1 MTVASRW
8 KMGRNTPRIVLT
20 KDSKLFGSCS
30 AAESGVF
37 GQKCLDFAHRARA
50 RDTALEARIT
60 QVDYTTEM
68 FRIFFPQAE
77 WSDEF
82 IESHTR

>member
-1 MTVASRW
+1 
-8 KMGRNTPRIVLT
+8 MGRNTPRIVLT
-20 KDSKLFGSCS
+20 KDSELFKSCS
-30 AAESGVF
+30 AAESGAF
-37 GQKCLDFAHRARA
+37 NQKCLHFTHRVCAK
-50 RDTALEARIT
+50 DTAFGDRVT

-82 IESHTR
+82 I

>member
-1 MTVASRW
+1 MEW
-8 KMGRNTPRIVLT
+8 NTPRIVLP
-20 KDSKLFGSCS
+20 KDSKLFRSCS

-37 GQKCLDFAHRARA
+37 SQKCLHFTHRVCAK
-50 RDTALEARIT
+50 DTALEARIT
-60 QVDYTTEM
+60 QVDYTTTEM

-82 IESHTR
+82 VESHTR